1 MRCVTVTP
9 PCLKLMLTTL
19 PDKTL
24 ALVDRQM
31 LPRYW
36 ATVWTIFHAGGLAP
50 STHKRK
56 LSDIEALYEH
66 AEQTNVCLDD
76 LIARLDLDAIG
87 HVLEAFFISLKNLP
101 VPSSQALRRW
111 NMAFHF
117 VRDVCERIAR
127 SPHTARRMVEVREK
141 IATLDRLY
149 MGLRP
154 QRRRIASKV
163 RALPK
168 DVVRELLDVATP
180 GSASNPFESVSTQ
193 WRMYCLLILLLFQG
207 LRRAEALVLRVDSI
221 ETQRDQETGASRWLL
236 RIHLNEA
243 TSDPRAQVPSIKTAD
258 SVRVLPVTT
267 TTANVIQTYVENFRG
282 KPNHSYLMSSARQ
295 QPLSIEGVNKAFR
308 RLSEALSKEARHS
321 LKIAT
326 GTDFVTPHALRHT
339 CAVLRMKQMLGQ
351 GQSPEQAMSHLRS
364 FFGWAKTSLMPM
376 HYAKAALDE
385 RLNETW
391 NDALDERLE
400 FLRGLP

>member
-1 MRCVTVTP
+1 
-9 PCLKLMLTTL
+9 MLITL
-19 PDKTL
+19 PDKAV

-36 ATVWTIFHAGGLAP
+36 ATVWAIFHADSLAP
-50 STHKRK
+50 STRKRK

-66 AEQTNVCLDD
+66 AEHADVCLDD
-76 LIARLDLDAIG
+76 LIARLDLNAIG
-87 HVLEAFFISLKNLP
+87 HVLEAFFVGLKNIP
-101 VPSSQALRRW
+101 APSSQALRRW
-111 NMAFHF
+111 NTAFHF

-127 SPHTARRMVEVREK
+127 SPHAARRMAEVREK

-154 QRRRIASKV
+154 QRRRSISQV

-168 DVVRELLDVATP
+168 DVVRELLDVAKP
-180 GSASNPFESVSTQ
+180 GSPSNPFESETTQ
-193 WRMYCLLILLLFQG
+193 WRMYCLLVLLLFQG
-207 LRRAEALVLRVDSI
+207 LRRAEALVLRASSI
-221 ETQRDQETGASRWLL
+221 EAHRDSETGEHRWLL
-236 RIHLNEA
+236 RIHLNEPDA
-243 TSDPRAQVPSIKTAD
+243 DPRAQVPSIKTAD
-258 SVRVLPVTT
+258 SVRMIPVTS
-267 TTANVIQTYVENFRG
+267 TTANVIQTYIENYRG
-282 KPNHSYLMSSARQ
+282 KANHSYLMSSARQ

-308 RLSEALSKEARHS
+308 RLSEALSMESRHS
-321 LKIAT
+321 LKTAT
-326 GTDFVTPHALRHT
+326 GTDVVTPHALRHT
-339 CAVLRMKQMLGQ
+339 CAVLRMKQMLTR

-364 FFGWAKTSLMPM
+364 FFGWAKTSLMPL

-400 FLRGLP
+400 FLRGLPK